1 MNMMNGGQ
9 EYRNSS
15 EETGRRNGHARN
27 TGFTDDDSEEDDQ
40 SVKIMPSLLGG
51 TILNRFI

>member
-1 MNMMNGGQ
+1 MMSGGQ

-15 EETGRRNGHARN
+15 EETGSRNGHARN
-27 TGFTDDDSEEDDQ
+27 TNNFADDTFEEDET
-40 SVKIMPSLLGG
+40 SVEMMPSILGG